1 MNEPAIEEHG
11 VVKFLGECAGK
22 VDALGAVDLAIR
34 QRLRRRPEVSW
45 VKVPGARC
53 FDGDDF
59 FCDPCGSQNFIFLSA
74 HLTASR
80 IGVAYE
86 C

>member
-11 VVKFLGECAGK
+11 VVKFLGEGAGK

-59 FCDPCGSQNFIFLSA
+59 FLRSVRIAELYFFVG
-74 HLTASR
+74 ASDCIPNR
-80 IGVAYE
+80 GGV
-86 C
+86 